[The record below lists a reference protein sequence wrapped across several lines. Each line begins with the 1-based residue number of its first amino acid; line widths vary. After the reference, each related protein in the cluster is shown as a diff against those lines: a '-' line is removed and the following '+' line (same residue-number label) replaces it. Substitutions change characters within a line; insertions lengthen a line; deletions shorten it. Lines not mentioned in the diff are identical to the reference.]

1 MRYRNVVVQ
10 FSHPP
15 HSPLVSAGAAPHALL
30 RAVTSA
36 SLEKGGVVAGGAR
49 PSRLL
54 VLVASSGVGAATSV
68 QDDAVEHRHRH
79 LNPTMQ
85 TLALVRRSSPFFTL
99 KLRLKFRTSAAAL
112 DSSRRNVL

>member
-1 MRYRNVVVQ
+1 MLSSSFRIRHTRRWYL
-10 FSHPP
+10 
-15 HSPLVSAGAAPHALL
+15 LVL
-30 RAVTSA
+30 RRTRCCAVSA

>member
-54 VLVASSGVGAATSV
+54 VLVASSGVGAATSGPGS
-68 QDDAVEHRHRH
+68 
-79 LNPTMQ
+79 LNMLSK
-85 TLALVRRSSPFFTL
+85 LAGFESCM
-99 KLRLKFRTSAAAL
+99 
-112 DSSRRNVL
+112 